1 MCNVYWE
8 SIQAYSKPG
17 RIKHIHLA
25 GSINRVSDIEQP
37 KICNLKNLQ
46 LGQLLHTYLNK
57 MDLFKDKFK
66 NYITLDI
73 NFVVIYVCK
82 ILRLFEDCY

>member
-57 MDLFKDKFK
+57 MDLFK

-73 NFVVIYVCK
+73 NFVVMYYVCK
-82 ILRLFEDCY
+82 ILCLSEDCY